1 MNSIISPWVFYLIG
15 MADTIQ
21 LLALFASIGFVS
33 ISGFLLFDWLHDFVR
48 YGEKDED
55 VLRERKIVVKVSIA
69 AIVSLAILVFTPSS
83 KTCYKMLAANM
94 FTQDNIN
101 NATEYV
107 TDVIDYAVDKVKELS
122 PTTENER
129 S

>member
-15 MADTIQ
+15 MADVIQ
-21 LLALFASIGFVS
+21 FLALFASIGFVV
-33 ISGFLLFDWLHDFVR
+33 ISGFLWFDWLHDLAR

-55 VLRERKIVVKVSIA
+55 VLSERKTVVKVSIVT
-69 AIVSLAILVFTPSS
+69 IVSLAVLVLTPSS
-83 KTCYKMLAANM
+83 STCYKMLAADM

-107 TDVIDYAVDKVKELS
+107 TDVIDYAVDRVKELS